1 LRANADLT
9 EGSELMAG
17 EVPLFILIQLIPKFH
32 FLSHYPLAPDL
43 GTCNAKTLWVA
54 ISGTL

>member
-1 LRANADLT
+1 VNADLT
-9 EGSELMAG
+9 ESSEFMAG

-32 FLSHYPLAPDL
+32 FRSQYPLAPDL
-43 GTCNAKTLWVA
+43 GTCNAKTQWDA